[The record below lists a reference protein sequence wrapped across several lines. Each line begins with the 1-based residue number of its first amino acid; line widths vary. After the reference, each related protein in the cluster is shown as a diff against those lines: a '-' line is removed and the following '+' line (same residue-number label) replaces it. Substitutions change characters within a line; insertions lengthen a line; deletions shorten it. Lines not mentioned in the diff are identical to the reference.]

1 VAGDDPTRRKM
12 TTRGK
17 VSNTAQD
24 VKGKV
29 KETAGR
35 ATGNKDLE
43 NKGKTD
49 QAKSA
54 IKDVGEKGKDAVETV
69 KDKVT
74 GT

>member
-1 VAGDDPTRRKM
+1 MRETG
-12 TTRGK
+12 
-17 VSNTAQD
+17 SNTAQD

-29 KETAGR
+29 KETVGE

-54 IKDVGEKGKDAVETV
+54 IKDVGEKAKDAATTI

-74 GT
+74 DR